1 MKFVSFSTKEFVR
14 AGVLLGDGD
23 GANDQVVDLAH
34 PSMRA
39 ALRDTKPQMLALIDA
54 GLAGAVVRIGA
65 HGFADDAKLPLS
77 AVTLTA
83 PLPKPRRIFGIAHN
97 YRDALAERGMAPP
110 DAPVL
115 FMKAPRTIIGSG
127 QPVVLPKGIGGVTYE
142 AELAA
147 VIGTRAEK
155 VSKERALDHVVAYG
169 CFNDISASEMI
180 KADGHFNRGKNFET
194 FGPFGPYLASRD
206 EVKDPHALTVSLK
219 VDGRTLQSG
228 STRNMLLDVADLVSY
243 LSTLQVL
250 EPGDIIATGTPA
262 GVAALH
268 KPPAWLKPG
277 STVEVEVEGLGRL
290 HNPIMERPAPHA

>member
-1 MKFVSFSTKEFVR
+1 MKFVSFRTKDVVR
-14 AGVLLGDGD
+14 AGVLIGNGG
-23 GANDQVVDLAH
+23 GADDQIVDLAH

-39 ALRDTKPQMLALIDA
+39 ALRDTQPQMLALIDA

-65 HGFADDAKLPLS
+65 HGLTEEAKLPLG
-77 AVTLTA
+77 AVTLMA

-97 YRDALAERGMAPP
+97 YRDALAERVMAPP
-110 DAPVL
+110 PQPVL
-115 FMKAPRTIIGSG
+115 FMKAQRTVIGSG
-127 QPVVLPKGIGGVTYE
+127 QPIVLPKGIGGVTYE

-155 VSKERALDHVVAYG
+155 VSKGQALDHVVAYG

-180 KADGHFNRGKNFET
+180 KADGHFNRGKNFPA

-206 EVKDPHALTVSLK
+206 EVKDPHALTVTLK

-228 STRNMLLDVADLVSY
+228 STRTMLFDVADLVSY

-262 GVAALH
+262 GVAAMH

-290 HNPIMERPAPHA
+290 HNPIIEGPAPDA